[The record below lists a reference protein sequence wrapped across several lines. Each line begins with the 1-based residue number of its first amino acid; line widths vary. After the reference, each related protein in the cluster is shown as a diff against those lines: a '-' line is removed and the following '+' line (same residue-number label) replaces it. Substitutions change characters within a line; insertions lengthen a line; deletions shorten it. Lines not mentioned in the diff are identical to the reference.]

1 MNTNNSNLILDTY
14 SNELKLKEDLIKYID
29 IDGTIKY
36 SSDLVTVLTPNN
48 KSISICRSIIDKHP
62 AVFINYD
69 NSTNIFLLTDSRYK
83 GMISNY
89 IYPKVKVYSVHD
101 SINKINSITEVPN
114 NLNFLEPY
122 TIGVEMETSYSLLS
136 ESKINSL
143 GFYQLYD
150 GSISG
155 PEYASG
161 ILNYKNLHHLN
172 YFFKVL
178 KSFINYDSK
187 CSLHIHLGNI
197 SYSPKK
203 LISIY
208 SLFQRLQEDLNL
220 LIAPYKKDYQYLYD
234 KQKDHCQNLPLIN
247 DISIQKISELLGITE
262 SNITDKNLFKN
273 TSKWNLKG
281 RYYTVNFLNY
291 MCRNFPNNTIEF
303 RSLQMTLNFNYFLTW
318 LIINISIV
326 NYATKHTNKVLNKK
340 SKIQIEDTLTALIED
355 KVILQKVLYNYNYIK
370 NIIYNNKYLLGNK
383 MYNLFDLDL
392 LLTDLTD
399 IIDEDDSSEL
409 SLRYSLKYNNF
420 DNHADVDLIN
430 NTLELNKSSLQKIIN
445 VSIDFMPPSN
455 TVINNLDD
463 YYTYIINNIK
473 PYIKIYDTINSIQTV
488 NLYLDNNSFKNSIN
502 KQLINNILIV
512 ISNTEVYAS
521 IDINETEISEYINS
535 KFTDKESLLLDT
547 FKKDILNKSYIF
559 KGNFSISTDMDLN
572 KILNED
578 NEDDDYQEE
587 DYYQDE
593 DDGY

>member
-273 TSKWNLKG
+273 TSKWHLKG

-430 NTLELNKSSLQKIIN
+430 NTLKLNKSSLQKIIN

>member
-420 DNHADVDLIN
+420 DNHADIDLIN
-430 NTLELNKSSLQKIIN
+430 NTLKLNKSSLQKIIN